1 MQVVRCSEEVIS
13 IILDKKTPDNR
24 RDGVQVIARAADL
37 LRALQGEPDGLS
49 LRQLAERLGL
59 PRSTVHRIAVALEKE
74 EFVAEA
80 TTNGRLRLGPGLH
93 RLAAASL
100 RDISQPLRTYLKKL
114 SDILNETV
122 DLAVLEQGRVFFVDQ
137 IPVRQR
143 LQAVSAVGTYFPA
156 YCTANGK
163 ALLAQLPME
172 EVDGIL
178 PEHLTPFTL
187 NTIVSREELA
197 AQLES
202 IRLAQ
207 VAVDR
212 EEHTLGICGVGC
224 AIRDAM
230 GRLAAISVPMPAQR
244 FYGNEARVI
253 QELLRIRQEI
263 MRDLGVR

>member
-1 MQVVRCSEEVIS
+1 MTLHGGDP
-13 IILDKKTPDNR
+13 IILDEKEPTRR

-59 PRSTVHRIAVALEKE
+59 PRSTVHRIAVALQHE

-80 TTNGRLRLGPGLH
+80 TSSGRLRLGPGLH
-93 RLAAASL
+93 RLVAASL
-100 RDISQPLRTYLKKL
+100 RDISQPLYPYLKKL

-137 IPVRQR
+137 IQVRHR

-163 ALLAQLPME
+163 ALLAELPPAE
-172 EVDGIL
+172 LERAL
-178 PEHLTPFTL
+178 PERFTSFTPR
-187 NTIVSREELA
+187 TIVAKEVLLR
-197 AQLES
+197 QLET
-202 IRLAQ
+202 IRETH

-224 AIRDAM
+224 AVRDGL

-244 FYGNEARVI
+244 FYGSETRVI
-253 QELLRIRQEI
+253 EEVLRTRQEI
-263 MRDLGVR
+263 LNDLGAF